1 MVERHSSVSNL
12 QQIANLYQQ
21 VDNYLETLRDKVQ
34 LTDYSSTNWD
44 DAIDRK
50 QEIND
55 QAYFVLAWGQLETEI
70 EEACRS
76 VIEEGQSH
84 SNWNTHRVWM
94 LFNLGNRR
102 LSGLRFEDRLSLVLE
117 KGGENW
123 KRTMKFYQI
132 RNQIAHGKLLF
143 ERIDVSEAIQ
153 EFFNIRLSLAWN

>member
-1 MVERHSSVSNL
+1 MVEQHSLVSNL

-21 VDNYLETLRDKVQ
+21 VDNYLETLRDKDQ
-34 LTDYSSTNWD
+34 LTDYSSTNGD

-50 QEIND
+50 QEINH

-70 EEACRS
+70 ETACRS
-76 VIEEGQSH
+76 GIEEGQSH
-84 SNWNTHRVWM
+84 TDWKTHRVWM
-94 LFNLGNRR
+94 LFNLDDRR

-117 KGGENW
+117 KGSENW

-153 EFFNIRLSLAWN
+153 EFFKIRLSMA